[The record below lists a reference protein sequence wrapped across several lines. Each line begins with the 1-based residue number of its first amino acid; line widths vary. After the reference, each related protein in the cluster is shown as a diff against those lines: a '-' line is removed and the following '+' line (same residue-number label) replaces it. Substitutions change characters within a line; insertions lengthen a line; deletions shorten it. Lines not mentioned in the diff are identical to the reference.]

1 MQLTKSILAEAA
13 TDTAEQIGEI
23 YQQFNWLPD
32 RGLQLMWVLIIVIA
46 MAVIAIFLRQ
56 KEIAKNQVNLAKL
69 IERLVDKE

>member
-1 MQLTKSILAEAA
+1 MQLTESILAEAA

-23 YQQFNWLPD
+23 YRQFNMLPD
-32 RGLQLMWVLIIVIA
+32 RGLQIMWALIIVIA

-56 KEIAKNQVNLAKL
+56 KEIAKNQVDLAKL